1 MASHSR
7 FRPKF
12 SSETNGTDSSQISLL
27 LPRSR
32 ELEAH
37 PDLEARQVRPQPA
50 LNGVP
55 EHEVVASKWAAPR
68 IRDGVRLGWLRDF
81 RSMGREGGWG

>member
-7 FRPKF
+7 FHPKF
-12 SSETNGTDSSQISLL
+12 SSETNGSDSSQISLL

-55 EHEVVASKWAAPR
+55 ERENW
-68 IRDGVRLGWLRDF
+68 DGVRLGWRRDF